1 MRVAVSS
8 FTFSAGIVARYNAV
22 YVGGFT
28 YSNDFPVVNAIQPIT
43 HGSADAFVTEPAL
56 VGIELWVI
64 GTIYTALQDKDNALF
79 WLERG

>member
-1 MRVAVSS
+1 MRAAVSS

-22 YVGGFT
+22 YWVDLRTPTIFQWST
-28 YSNDFPVVNAIQPIT
+28 LFSRSPMVVLT
-43 HGSADAFVTEPAL
+43 RLLRSPAL

-64 GTIYTALQDKDNALF
+64 GTIYTALEDKDNALF